1 MLYVVTSSER
11 LRVSLTALLEKH
23 INRVA
28 VGVFRTWFAMIY
40 DVRMNFRS
48 QMVKKAHVHK
58 TISSVLHAWHVR
70 HVFWRRMTRKFQVP
84 PPMF

>member
-1 MLYVVTSSER
+1 
-11 LRVSLTALLEKH
+11 
-23 INRVA
+23 
-28 VGVFRTWFAMIY
+28 MIY